1 MNKVVLIGRLTND
14 IELRYTNTQTAVA
27 SFAIAINRGKDKN
40 GNDKGADFPRCI
52 AFKKTAET
60 LSKYSKK
67 GGRLAVEG
75 HIQTGS
81 YQKQDGS
88 TVYTTD
94 IIVDRFE
101 IIDWDDSVRSNIQS
115 PVGFDAISDEDCPF

>member
-1 MNKVVLIGRLTND
+1 MNKTILIGRLTND
-14 IELRYTNTQTAVA
+14 IELRYTSNQTAVA
-27 SFAIAINRGKDKN
+27 SFALAVNRGKDRD

-52 AFKKTAET
+52 AFNKTAET

-88 TVYTTD
+88 TAYTTD
-94 IIVDRFE
+94 IIVERFE
-101 IIDWDDSVRSNIQS
+101 IIDWADSGQKNL
-115 PVGFDAISDEDCPF
+115 PAGFETIENEDLPF